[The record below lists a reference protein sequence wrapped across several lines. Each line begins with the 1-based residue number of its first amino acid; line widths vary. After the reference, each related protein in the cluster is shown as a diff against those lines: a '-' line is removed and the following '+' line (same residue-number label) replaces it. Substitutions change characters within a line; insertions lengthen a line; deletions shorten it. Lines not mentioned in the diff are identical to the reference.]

1 MPRIAFF
8 VAKPDSGE
16 RPANDNHE
24 RLPRAFGA
32 AGWDAVCIDRDSL
45 ALHRNRLVAA
55 SIDGE
60 PVEPASFDLF
70 FVLGFGTAAT
80 FLDRMQLLRSL
91 DQRRFVNTVDALVYQ
106 HGKASLILACPD
118 VPQPASHLSNDPGKL
133 EAIVAAGGEW
143 IAKPPASSFG
153 RDVYRLR
160 TGDSNTAAILGHL
173 TRDGR
178 YALLQERVAA
188 AESEEKRL
196 LIVAGTVIGAYGKC
210 PADHRGNL
218 DAGASASAATLTI
231 EERAVAASLAARLDS
246 LGVRFATADLAGPCV
261 LEINVANPGWLRTFE
276 AVAGVDKNRD
286 VVAALGDWAERV
298 NRTCA
303 KADAL
308 PH

>member
-8 VAKPDSGE
+8 VAKPGAGE

-60 PVEPASFDLF
+60 PVDPASFDLF

-106 HGKASLILACPD
+106 HGKASLILACPN
-118 VPQPASHLSNDPGKL
+118 VPQPASHLSNHPGKL

-160 TGDSNTAAILGHL
+160 AGDSNTAAILGHL

-196 LIVAGTVIGAYGKC
+196 LIAASTVIGAYGKR
-210 PADHRGNL
+210 PVDHRGNL
-218 DAGASASAATLTI
+218 DAGASASAVTLTI
-231 EERAVAASLAARLDS
+231 EERAVAASLAAHLDS
-246 LGVRFATADLAGPCV
+246 LGVRFATADFAGPCV
-261 LEINVANPGWLRTFE
+261 LEINVANPGWLCTFE
-276 AVAGVDKNRD
+276 AVAGVDKSRD

-298 NRTCA
+298 NWTC
-303 KADAL
+303 
-308 PH
+308 